1 MIQHMQVQVQPWK
14 SDASNARIR
23 VRPGSRAGPSTSLS
37 ITGRLTEAQFGVPR
51 VGMDSGV
58 EATQIST
65 AFLSHHHGPSS
76 PTSASS
82 LNHVHLSEA
91 LLKSEDNGA
100 TLDFSHMRLTDV
112 GEYGAE
118 ELATIGREDSM
129 EDESSVLRCESPL
142 SACRNISQISLP
154 LSDCQD
160 HLGLQPPRDP
170 THGICAT
177 ISPSLPQL
185 EE

>member
-1 MIQHMQVQVQPWK
+1 
-14 SDASNARIR
+14 
-23 VRPGSRAGPSTSLS
+23 
-37 ITGRLTEAQFGVPR
+37 
-51 VGMDSGV
+51 MDSGV

-65 AFLSHHHGPSS
+65 AFLLHRHGPSS
-76 PTSASS
+76 PTSTSS
-82 LNHVHLSEA
+82 LNHVHLTEA
-91 LLKSEDNGA
+91 FLKSEDNGA

-118 ELATIGREDSM
+118 QLATIGREDSM
-129 EDESSVLRCESPL
+129 EDESSVLRCALPL
-142 SACRNISQISLP
+142 SACHNISQISLP

-160 HLGLQPPRDP
+160 YFGLQPSRDP

-185 EE
+185 KK